1 RPAAERRAGPA
12 RAGPRRALPSAAM
25 AQEEVRAAGG
35 LVVID
40 GKVAVVHRPR
50 YDDWSLPKGKL
61 EPGEGFEEAAVREIA
76 EETGARA
83 RIVRELDSDRYTDNR
98 GRPKLVRWYLMD
110 VDDPG
115 EFTPDDEVD
124 ELRWLA
130 PERARDL
137 VSYDHDR
144 ALLSTL
150 G

>member
-1 RPAAERRAGPA
+1 
-12 RAGPRRALPSAAM
+12 M

-110 VDDPG
+110 VDDAG

-130 PERARDL
+130 PDRARDL

>member
-1 RPAAERRAGPA
+1 
-12 RAGPRRALPSAAM
+12 M
-25 AQEEVRAAGG
+25 AQDEVKAAGG
-35 LVVID
+35 LVVRD

-76 EETGARA
+76 EETGVRA

-110 VDDPG
+110 VDDAG

-130 PERARDL
+130 PDRARDL

>member
-1 RPAAERRAGPA
+1 MP
-12 RAGPRRALPSAAM
+12 
-25 AQEEVRAAGG
+25 QEEVRAAGG
-35 LVVID
+35 LIVRD
-40 GKVAVVHRPR
+40 GRVAVVHRPR

-61 EPGEGFEEAAVREIA
+61 EPGEGFEDAAIREIA

-83 RIVRELDSDRYTDNR
+83 RIVRELDPDRYIDHR
-98 GRPKLVRWYLMD
+98 GRPKLVRWYLME

-115 EFTPDDEVD
+115 EFTPDEEVD
-124 ELRWLA
+124 QLRWLA
-130 PERARDL
+130 PARARDL

>member
-1 RPAAERRAGPA
+1 MA
-12 RAGPRRALPSAAM
+12 RD
-25 AQEEVRAAGG
+25 EVKAAGG
-35 LVVID
+35 VVVRD

-76 EETGARA
+76 EETGVRA

-110 VDDPG
+110 VDDAG

-130 PERARDL
+130 PDRARDL

>member
-1 RPAAERRAGPA
+1 
-12 RAGPRRALPSAAM
+12 M

-35 LVVID
+35 LVVRD

-83 RIVRELDSDRYTDNR
+83 RIVRELDSDRYIDNR

-110 VDDPG
+110 VDDAG

>member
-1 RPAAERRAGPA
+1 MA
-12 RAGPRRALPSAAM
+12 RAGPRGALPSAAM
-25 AQEEVRAAGG
+25 AQDEVKAAGG
-35 LVVID
+35 VVVRD

-76 EETGARA
+76 EETGVRA

-110 VDDPG
+110 VDDAG

-130 PERARDL
+130 PDRARDL

>member
-1 RPAAERRAGPA
+1 MG
-12 RAGPRRALPSAAM
+12 RAGPRGALPSAAM
-25 AQEEVRAAGG
+25 AQDGVKAAGG
-35 LVVID
+35 VVVRD

-76 EETGARA
+76 EETGVRA

-110 VDDPG
+110 VDDAG

-130 PERARDL
+130 PDRARDL

>member
-1 RPAAERRAGPA
+1 
-12 RAGPRRALPSAAM
+12 M
-25 AQEEVRAAGG
+25 AQDEVKAAGG
-35 LVVID
+35 VVVRD

-76 EETGARA
+76 EETGVRA

-110 VDDPG
+110 VDDAG

-130 PERARDL
+130 PDRARDL

>member
-1 RPAAERRAGPA
+1 
-12 RAGPRRALPSAAM
+12 M

-35 LVVID
+35 VILCD
-40 GKVAVVHRPR
+40 GRVAVVHRPR

-61 EPGEGFEEAAVREIA
+61 EPGEGWEEAAIREIA

-83 RIVRELDSDRYTDNR
+83 RIVRELDSDRYTDDR
-98 GRPKLVRWYLMD
+98 GRPKLVRWYLME
-110 VDDPG
+110 VDDPA
-115 EFTPDDEVD
+115 EFTPDEEVD
-124 ELRWLA
+124 ELRWLSPGDA
-130 PERARDL
+130 GEL

>member
-1 RPAAERRAGPA
+1 
-12 RAGPRRALPSAAM
+12 M

>member
-1 RPAAERRAGPA
+1 
-12 RAGPRRALPSAAM
+12 M

-35 LVVID
+35 LVVRD

-61 EPGEGFEEAAVREIA
+61 EPGESFEEAAVREIA

-83 RIVRELDSDRYTDNR
+83 RIVRELDSDRYIDNR

-110 VDDPG
+110 VDDAG